1 MPVGTL
7 VSRQDSDLPSCH
19 LLLVY
24 GHSLADVVNLTLHLP
39 DLRALKVEHL
49 QEVVGESI
57 DLVSHAGQ
65 ALGRVALG
73 LLQRRSLIVTL
84 KKKTINIILI
94 LIVYIVIVFVLVTKA

>member
-65 ALGRVALG
+65 ALGRVPLG

-84 KKKTINIILI
+84 KKRTINIILI
-94 LIVYIVIVFVLVTKA
+94 

>member
-7 VSRQDSDLPSCH
+7 VSRQDPDLPSCH

-39 DLRALKVEHL
+39 NLGALEVEHL

-65 ALGRVALG
+65 ALGRVPLG

-84 KKKTINIILI
+84 KKKTINILI
-94 LIVYIVIVFVLVTKA
+94 LIVIDWSS